1 MDYAVI
7 DLETT
12 GGKYNEE
19 AITEIA
25 IHRFDGLR
33 VTDSFISLIN
43 PEKEIQPYVAKLTG
57 INRNMLKN
65 APKFYEIAKRVI
77 EITNDCILVAH
88 NASFDY
94 RVLKNE
100 FDNLGYE
107 FDLPT
112 LCTVELSQRI
122 IPDMESYSLGKLCRA
137 IGIPVSD
144 RHRANGD
151 ALAALKLLE
160 VLLQKDSDKIIVKE
174 CIKIGNHRDLS
185 NRLLNILE
193 TLPTQRGLFYFHRYN
208 GDVVFIGRA
217 KNIQLEVN
225 QIFLKKDPRNRSL
238 LKVMQT
244 VSFEL
249 TGSELI
255 SLVKVEEEL
264 AVHKP
269 SFNKKKKLSDI
280 NVCFNHENLVL
291 IDKGRSP
298 EEKSIVL
305 IEQNQYMGYAFADLN
320 HQFNNYEVL
329 KSLIN
334 LSKIKGSQNQ
344 IVKNYLDKNQVEKI
358 IRF

>member
-33 VTDSFISLIN
+33 VNDSFISLIN

-57 INRNMLKN
+57 INQKMLKN
-65 APKFYEIAKRVI
+65 APKFYEVAKRVI
-77 EITNDCILVAH
+77 EITQNCILVAH

-100 FDNLGYE
+100 FDSLGFE
-107 FDLPT
+107 FDLPS

-122 IPDMESYSLGKLCRA
+122 IPDLESYSLGKLCRS

-160 VLLQKDSDKIIVKE
+160 VLLQKDSDKIIVKQ
-174 CIKIGNHRDLS
+174 CIKVGNHRDLS
-185 NRLLNILE
+185 NRLLKILD

-208 GDVVFIGRA
+208 GDVVYIGSS
-217 KNIQLEVN
+217 KNIQFGVN
-225 QIFLKKDPRNRSL
+225 QIFLKKNPRSRSMI
-238 LKVMQT
+238 KTMQT

-255 SLVKVEEEL
+255 SLVKIEEEL

-269 SFNKKKKLSDI
+269 SFNRKKKRAENEIS
-280 NVCFNHENLVL
+280 FNHENLIL

-305 IEQNQYMGYAFADLN
+305 VEQNQYKGYAFAELN
-320 HQFNNYEVL
+320 HQVQNHEVL

-334 LSKIKGSQNQ
+334 PSKIKGSQNQ